1 MYKRIVLAV
10 DGSESASK
18 AISSAAEL
26 AKASDGEI
34 RVFNV
39 REVDVAKLGAARAET
54 AKEAAELVNGVVHDL
69 HQQGVKASANATSAA
84 FGRAAQEIIE
94 EAKSFGADL
103 IVMGSR
109 GLSDFSSLLLG
120 SVAHKVI
127 QHAECP
133 VLVVR

>member
-127 QHAECP
+127 QHAGCP

>member
-1 MYKRIVLAV
+1 MYKKITLAV
-10 DGSESASK
+10 DGSEHAKK
-18 AISSAAEL
+18 AVAAAAEL

-39 REVDVAKLGAARAET
+39 REVDVAKLGGTIAET
-54 AKEAAELVNGVVHDL
+54 ADEAAQLVNGVVHDL
-69 HQQGVKASANATSAA
+69 HAQGVKASGDARSAA
-84 FGRAAQEIIE
+84 FGRAAQEILD

-109 GLSDFSSLLLG
+109 GLSDFKALLLG
-120 SVAHKVI
+120 SVAHKVL

>member
-1 MYKRIVLAV
+1 MYGRIVLAV
-10 DGSESASK
+10 DGSEHARK
-18 AISSAAEL
+18 AVSSAAEL

-39 REVDVAKLGAARAET
+39 REVDVAKLGAAIAET
-54 AKEAAELVNGVVHDL
+54 SDEAATLVNGIVHDL
-69 HQQGVKASANATSAA
+69 HQQGVKASANARSAS
-84 FGRAAQEIIE
+84 FGRAAQEILD
-94 EAKSFGADL
+94 EAKSFEADL

-109 GLSDFSSLLLG
+109 GLSEFNALLLG